1 MGFEGDEMYDR
12 HGRPR
17 RVNLLSVADYFSND
31 ILAFDRYAQ
40 PESNRVYPLYPHQR
54 IILNEMMDRV
64 FLWVQVMRGGAKS
77 SSFARGFIDYALMNP
92 GAKIVLTAPTF
103 RQSLLVFD
111 EIARLIDLNAKNA
124 NSSFSIKGELK
135 GDIRRGTIEALVEF
149 KNGSLI
155 KAVPMGDGCLVPS
168 TQVLYSDR
176 FGTISGYFS
185 PTFDFKATAMRSADV
200 WSRSGWKTSDEAYAN
215 GISQTYRV
223 TTKRGFVI
231 EGTAN
236 HGLQNASGA
245 WVRLDEIQIGEK
257 LPLDCSK
264 RWHASTIPASN
275 DECYAL
281 GLLIGD
287 GCLTNKYRIGF
298 TTTDPELA
306 EAVKVLVPHLN
317 QDKSDPV
324 HWIANGQLQYD
335 ALYRR
340 FGLNGQVTRDKSFP
354 TSLLSASSEQTA
366 AFISGLFDS
375 DGSVEKKSGRVS
387 FTNTSETLVRQL
399 QFVLLHY
406 GIVSSVRVC
415 VHAPGKWEAAYELM
429 IFGINLKKFSSS
441 IGFRLERKRKA
452 LEDILVNK
460 QRWVEIG
467 HHEDGLYIDE
477 VISIDNGTS
486 LTFDCH
492 VPDGNEYIANGFV
505 SHNSKIR
512 GLRGGILFVD
522 EGYQITEEMY
532 ESHLA
537 PFAGVEFN
545 GRPSK
550 IIITTTSWYADCFAY
565 RRMMQIASEVKAGN
579 PKYGILDFTLEDLE
593 TPGTVAVF
601 RDGKY
606 ALEQKAFPLSK
617 DISRDARMHGDP
629 LKYAMTYYNFW
640 PSANIRWYDQKS
652 IDDAVASYH
661 DVNIEMKRPAGDGS
675 SYFGVVDL
683 AASDTGDSTCILV
696 AKVSKGIA
704 RWVYGVKA
712 KGWNGHRRAWEAH
725 EVIRRF
731 GMDFLIYDA
740 HGALG
745 VDFKSDM
752 AQDSLLV
759 KDEAGNVSVKKVPP
773 TVHYDERN
781 KRGAPILIPLRV
793 NDDAIAAA
801 LTGDKNTPI
810 EGEDG
815 LNNILHSKMRDLL
828 QNGNMIGPGLDAT
841 TYLSDDQAA
850 KTSYSGSE
858 IEALDVVRSSFMQL
872 ASISL
877 DKGLDGDIKTTKNGK
892 LVFKKKNAASVDD
905 GAFCLIYGVVGLLR
919 LSGNDTT
926 LSPRPKPIVRTLSA
940 DQIDGISVDQESVCN
955 SQRLNYR

>member
-155 KAVPMGDGCLVPS
+155 KAVPMGDG
-168 TQVLYSDR
+168 
-176 FGTISGYFS
+176 
-185 PTFDFKATAMRSADV
+185 
-200 WSRSGWKTSDEAYAN
+200 
-215 GISQTYRV
+215 
-223 TTKRGFVI
+223 
-231 EGTAN
+231 
-236 HGLQNASGA
+236 
-245 WVRLDEIQIGEK
+245 
-257 LPLDCSK
+257 
-264 RWHASTIPASN
+264 
-275 DECYAL
+275 
-281 GLLIGD
+281 
-287 GCLTNKYRIGF
+287 
-298 TTTDPELA
+298 
-306 EAVKVLVPHLN
+306 
-317 QDKSDPV
+317 
-324 HWIANGQLQYD
+324 
-335 ALYRR
+335 
-340 FGLNGQVTRDKSFP
+340 
-354 TSLLSASSEQTA
+354 
-366 AFISGLFDS
+366 
-375 DGSVEKKSGRVS
+375 
-387 FTNTSETLVRQL
+387 
-399 QFVLLHY
+399 
-406 GIVSSVRVC
+406 
-415 VHAPGKWEAAYELM
+415 
-429 IFGINLKKFSSS
+429 
-441 IGFRLERKRKA
+441 
-452 LEDILVNK
+452 
-460 QRWVEIG
+460 
-467 HHEDGLYIDE
+467 
-477 VISIDNGTS
+477 
-486 LTFDCH
+486 
-492 VPDGNEYIANGFV
+492 
-505 SHNSKIR
+505 SKIR

-815 LNNILHSKMRDLL
+815 LNNLLHSKMRDLL